1 MSFVYI
7 CTGHNISA
15 DYWSFGILIYELL
28 TKTTPFY
35 AANDMEIYEGILN
48 GIEGVRFS
56 RKVGKHAEVRR
67 YALNIYISVQT
78 VIEITL

>member
-1 MSFVYI
+1 MQTYDINKNLTLASFLFK
-7 CTGHNISA
+7 GHNISA

-56 RKVGKHAEVRR
+56 RKVGKHAEVIQ
-67 YALNIYISVQT
+67 YSLVS
-78 VIEITL
+78 